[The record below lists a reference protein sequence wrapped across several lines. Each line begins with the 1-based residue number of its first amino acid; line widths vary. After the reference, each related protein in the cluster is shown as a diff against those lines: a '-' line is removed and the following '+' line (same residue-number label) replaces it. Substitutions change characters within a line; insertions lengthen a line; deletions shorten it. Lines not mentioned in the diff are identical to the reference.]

1 MAITQSFEALR
12 GDQKTR
18 GGAEKSLQ
26 SLFEKS
32 IEKVLSF
39 EEMTEVRVKEF
50 E

>member
-1 MAITQSFEALR
+1 MAIPQSFAALS
-12 GDQKTR
+12 GAQPTR
-18 GGAEKSLQ
+18 GGVQKSPH